1 MLENP
6 NSSPPW
12 CRRILIVGA
21 GGFGGELWHW
31 ARDAW
36 GRGGPEIAGFLDADP
51 TRGGE
56 LAPNLGD
63 PASFVPLPGDGLLLG
78 IGTPRVRRRVA
89 EGLVSRGGRFVTL
102 VHPTAIIAPSATLG
116 AGSIVC
122 PFGIISDAALTGA
135 CVLVNYHASLAHG
148 SSASD
153 FAVLSPY
160 STLAGN
166 ARIGVDVFLGLHAS
180 VGPGRH
186 LGDRTKVSANSSAL
200 TDSPPDSIVF
210 GVPGRIAPLLD

>member
-1 MLENP
+1 MTDQNRRGFVRASGAAAALATLGFAGRAGAQGVPPLETVRIVTGF
-6 NSSPPW
+6 PP
-12 CRRILIVGA
+12 
-21 GGFGGELWHW
+21 GGTSDTLC
-31 ARDAW
+31 
-36 GRGGPEIAGFLDADP
+36 
-51 TRGGE
+51 
-56 LAPNLGD
+56 
-63 PASFVPLPGDGLLLG
+63 
-78 IGTPRVRRRVA
+78 RRVA

-148 SSASD
+148 SSAAD

-166 ARIGVDVFLGLHAS
+166 ARIGVDAFLGLHAS